1 MPATCNIAP
10 PRLEFAFLIRADL
23 EPSIAVGRTPDGQR
37 THIPI
42 SGGHVEGPRLRAKV
56 LTGAD
61 RLLVR
66 NDGVAFIDALYEI
79 ETDDGVLITVH
90 NSGPAAV
97 AAGGSHPHTTL
108 RFTAPE
114 GRHDWLNKS
123 SFVGTL
129 EPHLEAGHVLI
140 RVDQAI

>member
-1 MPATCNIAP
+1 MSATCSVAP

-23 EPSIAVGRTPDGQR
+23 QPSVTVGRTPDGQR

-108 RFTAPE
+108 RFVAPE

-129 EPHLEAGHVLI
+129 EPHLEEGHVLI
-140 RVDQAI
+140 RVDQAV

>member
-1 MPATCNIAP
+1 MSVSGDIEP
-10 PRLEFAFLIRADL
+10 PRLEFAFRIRADL
-23 EPSIAVGRTPDGQR
+23 LQSIDVGSTPDGRR

-42 SGGHVEGPRLRAKV
+42 SGGHVQGPRLRAKV
-56 LTGAD
+56 LMGAD

-66 NDGVAFIDALYEI
+66 NDGVPFVDALYEI

-97 AAGGSHPHTTL
+97 AEGGSLPHTTL
-108 RFTAPE
+108 RFVAPE
-114 GRHDWLNKS
+114 GPHDWLNRS

-129 EPHLEAGHVLI
+129 EPHLAEGYVLV
-140 RVDQAI
+140 RVDRVI

>member
-1 MPATCNIAP
+1 MSATCSITP
-10 PRLEFAFLIRADL
+10 PRLEFAFLIRANL
-23 EPSIAVGRTPDGQR
+23 LPSTAVGKTPDGQR

-42 SGGHVEGPRLRAKV
+42 SGGSVEGPRLRANV

-66 NDGVAFIDALYEI
+66 NDSVAFVDALYEI
-79 ETDDGVLITVH
+79 ETDDGALITVH

-97 AAGGSHPHTTL
+97 AEGGSLPHTTL
-108 RFTAPE
+108 RFVAPE
-114 GRHDWLNKS
+114 GSHDWLNKS

-129 EPHLEAGHVLI
+129 EAHLKDGYVLI
-140 RVDQAI
+140 RVDQVI